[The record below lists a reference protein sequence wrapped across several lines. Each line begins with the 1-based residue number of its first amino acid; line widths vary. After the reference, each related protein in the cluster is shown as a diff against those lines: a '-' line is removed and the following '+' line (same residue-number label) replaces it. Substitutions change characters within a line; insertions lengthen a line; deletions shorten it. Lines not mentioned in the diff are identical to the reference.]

1 MGLLDEH
8 YATTAGAVGCSTL
21 PSRPGIHA
29 YRSGRACVFDH
40 TPESGCSPMLR
51 ADRALRMAVVG
62 QSKGTLMS
70 AVQETSEALIIGE
83 TPLSAEVRETVL
95 DREVAEQAAE
105 GWALETNPDVE
116 QVLVG
121 HNKFRRVLVRRQWGI
136 RTVRELV
143 DVDKHGNISIRH
155 T

>member
-1 MGLLDEH
+1 
-8 YATTAGAVGCSTL
+8 
-21 PSRPGIHA
+21 
-29 YRSGRACVFDH
+29 
-40 TPESGCSPMLR
+40 
-51 ADRALRMAVVG
+51 
-62 QSKGTLMS
+62 MS
-70 AVQETSEALIIGE
+70 AVQETSEALIVGE
-83 TPLSAEVRETVL
+83 TPLSAEVRKTVL
-95 DREVAEQAAE
+95 DRAVAEQAAE

-143 DVDKHGNISIRH
+143 DVNKQGNISIRH

>member
-1 MGLLDEH
+1 
-8 YATTAGAVGCSTL
+8 
-21 PSRPGIHA
+21 
-29 YRSGRACVFDH
+29 
-40 TPESGCSPMLR
+40 
-51 ADRALRMAVVG
+51 
-62 QSKGTLMS
+62 MS
-70 AVQETSEALIIGE
+70 AVQETSEALIVGE

-95 DREVAEQAAE
+95 DEAVAEQAAE

-143 DVDKHGNISIRH
+143 DVDKQGSISIRH

>member
-1 MGLLDEH
+1 
-8 YATTAGAVGCSTL
+8 
-21 PSRPGIHA
+21 
-29 YRSGRACVFDH
+29 
-40 TPESGCSPMLR
+40 
-51 ADRALRMAVVG
+51 
-62 QSKGTLMS
+62 MS
-70 AVQETSEALIIGE
+70 AVQETSEALIVGE

-95 DREVAEQAAE
+95 DQAVAEQAAE

-143 DVDKHGNISIRH
+143 DVDKQGSISIRH

>member
-1 MGLLDEH
+1 
-8 YATTAGAVGCSTL
+8 
-21 PSRPGIHA
+21 
-29 YRSGRACVFDH
+29 
-40 TPESGCSPMLR
+40 
-51 ADRALRMAVVG
+51 
-62 QSKGTLMS
+62 MS
-70 AVQETSEALIIGE
+70 AVQETSEALIVGE

-95 DREVAEQAAE
+95 DRAVAEQAAE

-121 HNKFRRVLVRRQWGI
+121 HNKFRRALVRRQWGI

-143 DVDKHGNISIRH
+143 DVDKQGNISIRH

>member
-1 MGLLDEH
+1 
-8 YATTAGAVGCSTL
+8 
-21 PSRPGIHA
+21 
-29 YRSGRACVFDH
+29 
-40 TPESGCSPMLR
+40 
-51 ADRALRMAVVG
+51 
-62 QSKGTLMS
+62 MS
-70 AVQETSEALIIGE
+70 AVQETSEALIVGE

-95 DREVAEQAAE
+95 DQAVAEQAAE

-116 QVLVG
+116 HVLVG

-143 DVDKHGNISIRH
+143 DVDKQGNISIRQ